1 MQPLARVGDEAAAGR
16 SCKGGVVRVQIT
28 QRLESFTTADGQRN
42 CRRLTQ
48 LLLKKLMKTLL
59 TPLHIRAVA
68 LHFDPESL
76 LQRPHPGQQ
85 RLELDTG

>member
-1 MQPLARVGDEAAAGR
+1 VQPLARVGDEATTGR
-16 SCKGGVVRVQIT
+16 SCKGGVVRVLIT
-28 QRLESFTTADGQRN
+28 QHLESFTTTDGQRH
-42 CRRLTQ
+42 CRRFTQ

-59 TPLHIRAVA
+59 TALHIRAVA

>member
-1 MQPLARVGDEAAAGR
+1 MQPLARVRHQATTGR
-16 SCKGGVVRVQIT
+16 SRQGRVVRELIT
-28 QRLESFTTADGQRN
+28 QLLKSFATGNRQRH
-42 CRRLTQ
+42 RRSLTE

-59 TPLHIRAVA
+59 TALHIRAVA

>member
-1 MQPLARVGDEAAAGR
+1 
-16 SCKGGVVRVQIT
+16 
-28 QRLESFTTADGQRN
+28 
-42 CRRLTQ
+42 
-48 LLLKKLMKTLL
+48 MKTLL
-59 TPLHIRAVA
+59 TALHIRAVA